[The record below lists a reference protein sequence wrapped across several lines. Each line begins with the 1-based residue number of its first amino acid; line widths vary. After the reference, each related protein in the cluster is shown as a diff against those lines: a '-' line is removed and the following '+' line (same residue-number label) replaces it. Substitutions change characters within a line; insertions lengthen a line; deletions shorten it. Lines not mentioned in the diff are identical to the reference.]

1 MIKLKE
7 LIKESKYAFSRKFGE
22 PLPTLETSTEK
33 HKVKKVNEGGM
44 GILTSDQSDVL
55 QGIVMR
61 NKNKNIKAILKVA
74 IKSGYFKN
82 VDKKELL
89 GYIDGAKQF
98 VKYMKSH
105 PMESVN
111 EARSTNREWNK
122 FEKAFGDFFTTV
134 LRLGKANTK
143 LTGNKTDEKIF
154 IKNFNRD
161 VGKFYSL
168 MQSWVRGQN
177 ESVNEELQNSQGEQT
192 DFKKG
197 DLVKD
202 INPDCPHHGS
212 EGEVT
217 KVGKG
222 TITFDVSNNGKNYQ
236 QGDELEKTVDQMV
249 KLKES
254 VNEGFTKYHIR
265 LTDTPGWYG
274 VWDKKGK
281 QKFEGDKKF
290 VMKHLKK
297 LKTRM
302 GNFQL
307 KSLIG
312 VATKRKGKDI
322 EFDVVE
328 SVNEYHKFRGKMT
341 YGDKEIGEE
350 GMRFFLD
357 QLINSMEH
365 YDEREFVRHMGKE
378 LGLDKKIMKRI
389 WKNYDKV
396 HASFRDKWTDR
407 HWEKW
412 LNKQGITE
420 DTKRDYKAEYK
431 KYGSSTKAKKYRAE
445 LNQYNRKKGTY
456 GNNDGKDASH
466 KGGKI
471 VGFEK
476 ESTNRGRR
484 EKSRLKKEDIRE
496 FSGDQGINVY
506 LGGIVN
512 SLQKAGIK
520 AKTAKQMKHG
530 FSKSRD
536 KIGFFI
542 DVLDRKREKYTL
554 QLEIDRDG
562 NLWYLSAPRDMKLGK
577 WADTSKVVRSLKAI
591 SKLPDFGQSS
601 LNRR

>member
-1 MIKLKE
+1 VKHEKE
-7 LIKESKYAFSRKFGE
+7 
-22 PLPTLETSTEK
+22 
-33 HKVKKVNEGGM
+33 
-44 GILTSDQSDVL
+44 
-55 QGIVMR
+55 
-61 NKNKNIKAILKVA
+61 
-74 IKSGYFKN
+74 
-82 VDKKELL
+82 
-89 GYIDGAKQF
+89 
-98 VKYMKSH
+98 
-105 PMESVN
+105 PMEEYKSRLSAYLSDMV
-111 EARSTNREWNK
+111 RE
-122 FEKAFGDFFTTV
+122 
-134 LRLGKANTK
+134 
-143 LTGNKTDEKIF
+143 
-154 IKNFNRD
+154 
-161 VGKFYSL
+161 
-168 MQSWVRGQN
+168 
-177 ESVNEELQNSQGEQT
+177 
-192 DFKKG
+192 
-197 DLVKD
+197 
-202 INPDCPHHGS
+202 
-212 EGEVT
+212 
-217 KVGKG
+217 
-222 TITFDVSNNGKNYQ
+222 
-236 QGDELEKTVDQMV
+236 ELEKYDGGFTDEWNDQREKNAEV
-249 KLKES
+249 LGYKLSGKSDIKEGATEFWQDMFKPGNIPNQYISQLIKKKGELPSKKHIKQIYRDNGNPSSSQLKKAFKELAKEKYIKKQGSMWKWESGFAWRTGTELES

-281 QKFEGDKKF
+281 QKFEGDKRF
-290 VMKHLKK
+290 VMKNLKK

-328 SVNEYHKFRGKMT
+328 SVNEGGMGILTSDQSDVLQAIVMRNKNKSTRSILSVALKSGHFRGV
-341 YGDKEIGEE
+341 DK
-350 GMRFFLD
+350 
-357 QLINSMEH
+357 
-365 YDEREFVRHMGKE
+365 KE
-378 LGLDKKIMKRI
+378 LLGYIDGARQFVKYMKSHPMESV
-389 WKNYDKV
+389 N
-396 HASFRDKWTDR
+396 
-407 HWEKW
+407 
-412 LNKQGITE
+412 E
-420 DTKRDYKAEYK
+420 DRDYKAEYK
-431 KYGSSTKAKKYRAE
+431 KFQSSPKAKKYRAE

-496 FSGDQGINVY
+496 FSGDQGIHVY

-512 SLQKAGIK
+512 SLRKAGIK

-562 NLWYLSAPRDMKLGK
+562 DLWYLSAPKDIKLGK

-601 LNRR
+601 LKRR

>member
-1 MIKLKE
+1 MEEYKSRLSTYLSDLVREELEKYDGGFTDEWNDQRKKNAEVLGYKLSGKSDIKEGATEFWQDMFRPGNIPNQYINQLIKKKGELPSKKHIKQIYRDNGNPSSSQLKKAFKE
-7 LIKESKYAFSRKFGE
+7 LAKEKYIKKQGSMWKWESGFAWRTG
-22 PLPTLETSTEK
+22 TE
-33 HKVKKVNEGGM
+33 
-44 GILTSDQSDVL
+44 L
-55 QGIVMR
+55 
-61 NKNKNIKAILKVA
+61 
-74 IKSGYFKN
+74 
-82 VDKKELL
+82 
-89 GYIDGAKQF
+89 
-98 VKYMKSH
+98 
-105 PMESVN
+105 
-111 EARSTNREWNK
+111 
-122 FEKAFGDFFTTV
+122 
-134 LRLGKANTK
+134 
-143 LTGNKTDEKIF
+143 
-154 IKNFNRD
+154 
-161 VGKFYSL
+161 
-168 MQSWVRGQN
+168 

-281 QKFEGDKKF
+281 QKFEGDKRF
-290 VMKHLKK
+290 IMKHLKK

-328 SVNEYHKFRGKMT
+328 SVNEGGMGILTTDQADVLQSIVMKNKNKNSRAILKIVMKDSMFKGV
-341 YGDKEIGEE
+341 DKREMLGYIEGTQQFVKYIRMGRTGNESVKEE
-350 GMRFFLD
+350 
-357 QLINSMEH
+357 
-365 YDEREFVRHMGKE
+365 
-378 LGLDKKIMKRI
+378 
-389 WKNYDKV
+389 
-396 HASFRDKWTDR
+396 
-407 HWEKW
+407 
-412 LNKQGITE
+412 
-420 DTKRDYKAEYK
+420 RDYKAEYK
-431 KYGSSTKAKKYRAE
+431 KFQSSPKAKKYRAE

-601 LNRR
+601 LKRR